1 MIRLKSEDM
10 KHFVTCGE
18 MKLLERRADENGLSY
33 YQMMENA
40 GTQAA
45 KLIRAYCELADV
57 KLEEQEGVEPAKN
70 AVAGSADVKS
80 STSSLPGAD
89 RSTGEREIIDLG
101 RGAAA
106 AVEEHRVKI
115 AEKTGETVTY
125 DIGGTR
131 EETGEAGAYNITGLS
146 EAADT
151 VAASILEGLLDTTQ
165 TPLYAMIFCGN
176 GNNGGDGFVVAR
188 LLAKAGYRVTVVL
201 VNGEPKTEDA
211 TTNFKLLEELPVII
225 VSMAETEDGML
236 EQKEVPDL
244 FVDAMFGT
252 GFHGSMRG
260 NGLKAAMYIN
270 SCREKHGSKVFALD
284 IPSGL
289 GGDQLRD
296 TQIPSQTIH
305 ADCTITFHAR
315 KPIHLQKFAAA
326 YCGKIL
332 VADIGIDEEKLM
344 TVEI

>member
-1 MIRLKSEDM
+1 MIKMKSGEL

-40 GTQAA
+40 GIQAT
-45 KLIRAYCELADV
+45 KMIRAYCELAGLE
-57 KLEEQEGVEPAKN
+57 LEE
-70 AVAGSADVKS
+70 
-80 STSSLPGAD
+80 
-89 RSTGEREIIDLG
+89 RETVDLSQK
-101 RGAAA
+101 AAA
-106 AVEEHRVKI
+106 AVAEHRVKI
-115 AEKTGETVTY
+115 AEKAGETVTY
-125 DIGGTR
+125 DIGG
-131 EETGEAGAYNITGLS
+131 ASA
-146 EAADT
+146 AADSIKS
-151 VAASILEGLLDTTQ
+151 AILEELPDVIE

-188 LLAKAGYRVTVVL
+188 LLAQAGYRVTVVL
-201 VNGEPKTEDA
+201 VGGEPKTEDA
-211 TTNFKLLEELPVII
+211 TTNFHLLEELPVNIL
-225 VSMAETEDGML
+225 SKAENEDGML

-252 GFHGSMRG
+252 GFHGTMRG
-260 NGLKAAMYIN
+260 SALKATMYIN
-270 SCREKHGSKVFALD
+270 NCREKHGAKVFALD

-289 GGDQLRD
+289 GGDQLQD

-315 KPIHLQKFAAA
+315 KPIHLQNFAVT
-326 YCGKIL
+326 YCGRIL

>member
-1 MIRLKSEDM
+1 MIKLKSGKM

-45 KLIRAYCELADV
+45 KMIRAYCELAGLRLASAVPDGTTEN
-57 KLEEQEGVEPAKN
+57 LTGPDSLAEP
-70 AVAGSADVKS
+70 
-80 STSSLPGAD
+80 
-89 RSTGEREIIDLG
+89 REVVDLSQQ
-101 RGAAA
+101 AAA
-106 AVEEHRVKI
+106 AVSEHRVKI
-115 AEKTGETVTY
+115 AENAGETAAY
-125 DIGGTR
+125 DTVD
-131 EETGEAGAYNITGLS
+131 AS
-146 EAADT
+146 EAADGI
-151 VAASILEGLLDTTQ
+151 AAEILEELPDAIE

-188 LLAKAGYRVTVVL
+188 LLAQAGYRVTVVL
-201 VNGEPKTEDA
+201 VGGEPKTEDA
-211 TTNFKLLEELPVII
+211 TTNFQLLKALPVNII
-225 VSMAETEDGML
+225 SMEETEDGML

-252 GFHGSMRG
+252 GFHGTMRG
-260 NGLKAAMYIN
+260 NALKATMYIN
-270 SCREKHGSKVFALD
+270 SCREKHGTKVFSLD

-289 GGDQLRD
+289 GGDQLHD

-315 KPIHLQKFAAA
+315 KPVHLQNFAAA
-326 YCGKIL
+326 YCGRIL

>member
-1 MIRLKSEDM
+1 MIKMKSGEL

-40 GTQAA
+40 GTQAT
-45 KLIRAYCELADV
+45 KMIRAYCELAGL
-57 KLEEQEGVEPAKN
+57 KLEDTESNGMTESLTGSDNLTEQ
-70 AVAGSADVKS
+70 
-80 STSSLPGAD
+80 
-89 RSTGEREIIDLG
+89 RETVDLSQK
-101 RGAAA
+101 AAA
-106 AVEEHRVKI
+106 AVAEHRVKI
-115 AEKTGETVTY
+115 AEKAGETVTY
-125 DIGGTR
+125 DIGG
-131 EETGEAGAYNITGLS
+131 AS
-146 EAADT
+146 EAADGI
-151 VAASILEGLLDTTQ
+151 AAAIFEELPDTIEKS
-165 TPLYAMIFCGN
+165 LYAMIFCGN

-188 LLAKAGYRVTVVL
+188 LLAQAGYRVTVVL
-201 VNGEPKTEDA
+201 VGGEPKTTDA
-211 TTNFKLLEELPVII
+211 TTNFHLLEELPVNII
-225 VSMAETEDGML
+225 SMTENEDGML
-236 EQKEVPDL
+236 DQKEVPDL

-252 GFHGSMRG
+252 GFHGAMRG
-260 NGLKAAMYIN
+260 NALKATMYIN
-270 SCREKHGSKVFALD
+270 NCREKHGAKVFAMD

>member
-1 MIRLKSEDM
+1 MIKMKSGEL

-18 MKLLERRADENGLSY
+18 MKLLEQRADENGLSY

-45 KLIRAYCELADV
+45 KMIRAYCELTGL
-57 KLEEQEGVEPAKN
+57 KLEE
-70 AVAGSADVKS
+70 
-80 STSSLPGAD
+80 
-89 RSTGEREIIDLG
+89 RETVDLSQN
-101 RGAAA
+101 AAA
-106 AVEEHRVKI
+106 AVTKHRVKI
-115 AEKTGETVTY
+115 AE
-125 DIGGTR
+125 
-131 EETGEAGAYNITGLS
+131 
-146 EAADT
+146 AADGI
-151 VAASILEGLLDTTQ
+151 AAAIPEELPDAIE

-188 LLAKAGYRVTVVL
+188 LLAQAGYRVTVVL
-201 VNGEPKTEDA
+201 VGGEPKTEDA
-211 TTNFKLLEELPVII
+211 TTNFHLLKELPVTII
-225 VSMAETEDGML
+225 SMTETEDSML
-236 EQKEVPDL
+236 EQKEMPDL

-252 GFHGSMRG
+252 GFHGTMRG
-260 NGLKAAMYIN
+260 NALKATMYIN
-270 SCREKHGSKVFALD
+270 SCREKCGAKVFALD